1 MKGRLVSFTPLGAN
15 AGRLTL
21 DIESD
26 FRERYDEL
34 KDKELDITIERWYNK
49 RSLNANAYCW
59 ALITEIANV
68 LRTDKQSVY
77 IEMLK
82 RYGQGCLVYVPDGN
96 EIVLREFKYFE
107 LDEVGQNGSY
117 YHVWVGSS
125 QYNTREMSILI
136 DGIVSE
142 AKELGIETATPDE
155 LALMKSLWATENP

>member
-34 KDKELDITIERWYNK
+34 KDK
-49 RSLNANAYCW
+49 
-59 ALITEIANV
+59 
-68 LRTDKQSVY
+68 
-77 IEMLK
+77 
-82 RYGQGCLVYVPDGN
+82 
-96 EIVLREFKYFE
+96 E

-155 LALMKSLWATENP
+155 LAQMKSLWATENP